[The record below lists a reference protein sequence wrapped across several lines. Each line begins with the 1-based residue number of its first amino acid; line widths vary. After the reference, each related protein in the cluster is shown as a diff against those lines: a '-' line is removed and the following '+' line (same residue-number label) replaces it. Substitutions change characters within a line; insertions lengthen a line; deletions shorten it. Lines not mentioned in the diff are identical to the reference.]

1 MEAWKENTV
10 IAIIASASMDLA
22 KMVTVKDV
30 KATKIFNS
38 LFRLFLLI
46 FFSRN
51 FV

>member
-1 MEAWKENTV
+1 MEAWKEN
-10 IAIIASASMDLA
+10 IAIVIIVSASMDLD
-22 KMVTVKDV
+22 KMVTVKAV